1 MPETALGFWFLGTQ
15 TWQKE
20 VLRVA
25 IQDLARLIPNKKA
38 SYPVILDVGCGHGL
52 SFQPL
57 QETFNPKRIIA
68 LDYEEKALKKAGVQ
82 ALKDIHNIEF
92 LKNDCAE
99 IDLPDASVDLIFCH
113 QTFHHLVRQE
123 QSLKEFHRVLKPGG
137 ILLFAES
144 TKAYI
149 HSWMIRLLFAHPMD
163 LQRTAD
169 EYQQMI
175 KEAGFKFEKSNV
187 SLPYLWWSRA
197 DLGLLELIGIK
208 PKPVGIREETLVN
221 LVALK
226 NPL

>member
-1 MPETALGFWFLGTQ
+1 M
-15 TWQKE
+15 
-20 VLRVA
+20 
-25 IQDLARLIPNKKA
+25 
-38 SYPVILDVGCGHGL
+38 
-52 SFQPL
+52 
-57 QETFNPKRIIA
+57 
-68 LDYEEKALKKAGVQ
+68 
-82 ALKDIHNIEF
+82 
-92 LKNDCAE
+92 
-99 IDLPDASVDLIFCH
+99 
-113 QTFHHLVRQE
+113 
-123 QSLKEFHRVLKPGG
+123 KPGG